1 MGTYTDLSDDK
12 LVALL
17 QQGNE
22 QALKEIFTR
31 YNKLLYSYAYKKL
44 EDQEEAKDIVQDLFI
59 RLWSNRESFLLKTS
73 LPSYLFRAVRN
84 RALDIFAHKKIK
96 SDYVAS
102 FQGFIDL
109 PQSTTDYLVRE
120 KDISALIDREIQSL
134 PPKMREIF
142 ILSRKENYSHKEI
155 AKKIGISE
163 ETVTKQIK
171 RALKILR
178 LRLKLILIIA
188 FLLSE

>member
-17 QQGNE
+17 KQGNE

-44 EDQEEAKDIVQDLFI
+44 EDQEEAKDLVQDLFI
-59 RLWSNRESFLLKTS
+59 RLWSNRESFFLKTS

-102 FQGFIDL
+102 FQAFIDL

-178 LRLKLILIIA
+178 LRLKLVLIIA

>member
-17 QQGNE
+17 KQGNE

-44 EDQEEAKDIVQDLFI
+44 EDQEEAKDLVQDLFI

-102 FQGFIDL
+102 FQVFIDL

>member
-1 MGTYTDLSDDK
+1 MGTYTDLPDDK

-102 FQGFIDL
+102 FQEFIDL

>member
-1 MGTYTDLSDDK
+1 
-12 LVALL
+12 
-17 QQGNE
+17 
-22 QALKEIFTR
+22 
-31 YNKLLYSYAYKKL
+31 
-44 EDQEEAKDIVQDLFI
+44 VQDLFI

-102 FQGFIDL
+102 FQEFIDL

>member
-17 QQGNE
+17 KQGNE

-44 EDQEEAKDIVQDLFI
+44 EDQEEAKDLVQDLFI
-59 RLWSNRESFLLKTS
+59 RLWSNRESFVLKTS

-102 FQGFIDL
+102 FQAFIDL

>member
-17 QQGNE
+17 KQGNE

-44 EDQEEAKDIVQDLFI
+44 EDQEEAKDLVQDLFI

-102 FQGFIDL
+102 FQAFIDR

>member
-17 QQGNE
+17 KQGNE

-44 EDQEEAKDIVQDLFI
+44 EDQEEAKDLVQDLFI

-102 FQGFIDL
+102 FQAFIDL

-134 PPKMREIF
+134 SPKMREIF

-155 AKKIGISE
+155 ARKIGISE

>member
-1 MGTYTDLSDDK
+1 MGTYTNLPDDK

-102 FQGFIDL
+102 FQEFIDL

>member
-17 QQGNE
+17 KQGNE

-44 EDQEEAKDIVQDLFI
+44 EDQEEAKDLVQDLFI

-102 FQGFIDL
+102 FQAFIDL

-178 LRLKLILIIA
+178 LRLKLVLIIA

>member
-17 QQGNE
+17 KQGNE

-44 EDQEEAKDIVQDLFI
+44 EDQEEAKDLVQDLFI

-102 FQGFIDL
+102 FQAFIDL

>member
-1 MGTYTDLSDDK
+1 MGTYTDLPDDK
-12 LVALL
+12 LVTLL

-102 FQGFIDL
+102 FQEFIDL

>member
-17 QQGNE
+17 KQGNE

-44 EDQEEAKDIVQDLFI
+44 EDQEEAKDLVQDLFI

-96 SDYVAS
+96 SDYIAS
-102 FQGFIDL
+102 FQAFIDL

-178 LRLKLILIIA
+178 LRLKLVLIIA